1 MAKVFRN
8 GRSMIVIVLMLML
21 MIGYFYH
28 ISNRDTSQTTQAE
41 SEKSTSVVASVL
53 LRNLERN
60 YPSTPKEVIKYYA
73 ELNQV
78 LYSEEYSEVEFRAL
92 ASKMRLLFDE
102 ELVANQPDEEYQE
115 GLKDE
120 IESFRKNNWVIS
132 SFATSAS
139 TDVERFTQDGF
150 EFARL
155 YCTFTIRQ
163 SGSYGSTQE
172 VFLLRKASDGHWKIY
187 GWQLVKD

>member
-28 ISNRDTSQTTQAE
+28 ISNRDTSQTAQAE

-92 ASKMRLLFDE
+92 ASKM
-102 ELVANQPDEEYQE
+102 
-115 GLKDE
+115 
-120 IESFRKNNWVIS
+120 
-132 SFATSAS
+132 
-139 TDVERFTQDGF
+139 
-150 EFARL
+150 
-155 YCTFTIRQ
+155 
-163 SGSYGSTQE
+163 
-172 VFLLRKASDGHWKIY
+172 
-187 GWQLVKD
+187 

>member
-1 MAKVFRN
+1 
-8 GRSMIVIVLMLML
+8 MIVIVLMLML

-102 ELVANQPDEEYQE
+102 ELVANQSDEEYQE

-139 TDVERFTQDGF
+139 TDVERFSQDGF

-155 YCTFTIRQ
+155 
-163 SGSYGSTQE
+163 
-172 VFLLRKASDGHWKIY
+172 
-187 GWQLVKD
+187 